1 MSETRIIRI
10 YPENPHLRAINIAV
24 EVMRA
29 DGVISYP
36 TDTIYGLGA
45 SITSKSAL
53 EKIYTIKKIS
63 GTKLLSFI
71 CKDIKQIAEYAYL
84 SNANYKI
91 LRRCLP
97 GPFTFILP
105 ATANAPKKLFQK
117 RRTVGVRVPD
127 SRLCFML
134 TETLGIPIISTSVPA
149 GPYEVLNDPQ
159 EIDARMGHQ
168 LDLILDGGILVSE
181 PSTIVD
187 LSGNSPEIIRQGRGD
202 VSLIN

>member
-1 MSETRIIRI
+1 MSGTRIIRI
-10 YPENPHLRAINIAV
+10 YPANPHQRAVDSAV
-24 EVMRA
+24 EVLRA

-45 SITSKSAL
+45 SIKSKSAL
-53 EKIYTIKKIS
+53 EKIYKIKKIT

-71 CKDIKQIAEYAYL
+71 CRDIKQVAEYAHL

-97 GPFTFILP
+97 GPYTFILP
-105 ATANAPKKLFQK
+105 ATTNAPKKLFQK
-117 RRTVGVRVPD
+117 RRTVGVRIPD
-127 SRLCFML
+127 SKLCYML

-149 GPYEVLNDPQ
+149 GPYEVLNDPH
-159 EIDARMGHQ
+159 EIDARMGPQ

-187 LSGNSPEIIRQGRGD
+187 LTKATPEIIRAGRGEAAL
-202 VSLIN
+202 VF

>member
-1 MSETRIIRI
+1 M
-10 YPENPHLRAINIAV
+10 AV
-24 EVMRA
+24 EVLKA

-45 SITSKSAL
+45 SIRSKSAL
-53 EKIYTIKKIS
+53 ERIYTIKKITD
-63 GTKLLSFI
+63 TKLLSFI
-71 CKDIKQIAEYAYL
+71 CKDIKQIAEYAHI

-97 GPFTFILP
+97 GAFTFILP

-117 RRTVGVRVPD
+117 RRTVGIRIPE
-127 SRLCFML
+127 SRLCQML

-149 GPYEVLNDPQ
+149 GPYEVLNDPL

-187 LSGNSPEIIRQGRGD
+187 LTEVVPVIIRKGRGE
-202 VSLIN
+202 VSMIF

>member
-1 MSETRIIRI
+1 MSATRIIKI
-10 YPENPHLRAINIAV
+10 YPENPHQRAIDMAV
-24 EVMRA
+24 EVLRS

-45 SITSKSAL
+45 SIRSKTAL
-53 EKIYTIKKIS
+53 ERIYTIKKIT
-63 GTKLLSFI
+63 GTKLLSFL
-71 CKDIKQIAEYAYL
+71 CKDIKQIAEYAHI

-97 GPFTFILP
+97 GAFTFILP
-105 ATANAPKKLFQK
+105 ATTNAPKKLFQK
-117 RRTVGVRVPD
+117 RRTVGVRIPD
-127 SRLCFML
+127 SRLCNML
-134 TETLGIPIISTSVPA
+134 AESLGIPIISTSVPA
-149 GPYEVLNDPQ
+149 SPFEVLNDPF

-187 LSGNSPEIIRQGRGD
+187 LTGEAPEIIRNGRGD
-202 VSLIN
+202 ISLIY